1 MLAARGYSEVIT
13 YSFVDPS
20 IQSKMMPAVTPVS
33 LINPISS
40 DMSVMRLTLLAG
52 LLTALRHNLNRQ
64 QERIRLFEAGLVFT
78 SNRKTFNQDTMISAA
93 ITGNRM
99 TNNLHSNKEPVDFFD
114 IKGDVESLLKFYG
127 CFDEYS
133 FIKDTNTYLHSG
145 QSARVLRNGD
155 TVGWLGQIHPLIQ
168 KNLGLN
174 QPVFVFE
181 LKLDFILKG
190 KIPKFSGLSKF
201 PEIKRDLSFIV
212 SDNIYADDLCETAY
226 KKAGK
231 ILIDTQILDVYQGK
245 GIEIH
250 SKSVSLGLTFR
261 DSSRTLEDSEVNDA
275 ISLIVEAV
283 KKEHLGILRG

>member
-1 MLAARGYSEVIT
+1 M
-13 YSFVDPS
+13 
-20 IQSKMMPAVTPVS
+20 
-33 LINPISS
+33 
-40 DMSVMRLTLLAG
+40 
-52 LLTALRHNLNRQ
+52 
-64 QERIRLFEAGLVFT
+64 
-78 SNRKTFNQDTMISAA
+78 
-93 ITGNRM
+93 
-99 TNNLHSNKEPVDFFD
+99 
-114 IKGDVESLLKFYG
+114 
-127 CFDEYS
+127 
-133 FIKDTNTYLHSG
+133 
-145 QSARVLRNGD
+145 
-155 TVGWLGQIHPLIQ
+155 
-168 KNLGLN
+168 
-174 QPVFVFE
+174 
-181 LKLDFILKG
+181 KLDFILKG
-190 KIPKFSGLSKF
+190 KIPKFSGLCKF